1 MNFFFRPSRSRQN
14 PDRMSKR
21 SSDMLKI
28 ELSPIFKLNVQCF
41 HKLFECLTL
50 KEVHSVAETCRRFN
64 IICGAYFLRN
74 YTPSAV
80 CVDDGIVAYR
90 HQSHGVTYGYQLNAF
105 CQYIEKLIIPIGSQN
120 QFRYAEENCG
130 EALISIRFEDVIFSE
145 HKIKCIKR
153 LLAKV
158 ETVEFIDCKMNIYFY
173 EGFLKYCHQL
183 KKLKLRN
190 FEYKTF
196 INRGN
201 DWMFRKYPLLEH
213 LGMFNEKKILFFF
226 FSHSHPKFKLFSELT
241 KYDSIRRSEL
251 EILFELNPNI
261 QSFEIDINLFWEN
274 KMMFMEAGIMW
285 NDLIIHFHDAKNPLT
300 SSIYSLLN
308 TFHRI
313 GHFKK
318 LHLHH
323 REILNQ
329 PFIDQIKALHALDT
343 LHLKEEAGSSLPI
356 LTDLRELY
364 TYCGNLNMEKT
375 VHNLSNLEKVAFW
388 ETNIED
394 VLAIIRNS
402 VRVREIKIRTLK
414 EKGRFSAQ
422 FNGKNFFSQNRLN
435 LLALNDER
443 RKILGACKIAIYVS
457 EDIYIATK
465 WTTNEFKHSLIEL
478 KRIMLHEWYEFF
490 QE

>member
-1 MNFFFRPSRSRQN
+1 MNFFFRPSRSRQDSN
-14 PDRMSKR
+14 RMSKTPN
-21 SSDMLKI
+21 DMLKI

-41 HKLFECLTL
+41 HKLFDCLTL

-130 EALISIRFEDVIFSE
+130 EALISIRFEDVVFSE

-158 ETVEFIDCKMNIYFY
+158 ETLEFINCKMNIYFY

-183 KKLKLRN
+183 KRLKLRN

-196 INRGN
+196 MHRGN

-213 LGMFNEKKILFFF
+213 L
-226 FSHSHPKFKLFSELT
+226 SLT

-261 QSFEIDINLFWEN
+261 RSFEIDINLFWEN
-274 KMMFMEAGIMW
+274 KMIFMEAGIMW
-285 NDLIIHFHDAKNPLT
+285 NDLIIHFHDAKNP
-300 SSIYSLLN
+300 SIYSLLN
-308 TFHRI
+308 TFHRL

-318 LHLHH
+318 LHLYH

-329 PFIDQIKALHALDT
+329 PFIDQIQALHALDT

-356 LTDLRELY
+356 LTSLRELY

-375 VHNLSNLEKVAFW
+375 VNNLANLEKVVFW

-402 VRVREIKIRTLK
+402 VRVKEIKIRTLK

-457 EDIYIATK
+457 EDIYTATK
-465 WTTNEFKHSLIEL
+465 WTTNDIKHSLIEL
-478 KRIMLHEWYEFF
+478 KRIMLHEWNEFF